1 MTPVCGHHNQ
11 VVERLKLIVNG
22 VDKNQ
27 DVVVDKRQ
35 SLNVGI
41 MIVGKNAA
49 TRKQAKR
56 ALTQRSMERGDICSA
71 LGLA

>member
-1 MTPVCGHHNQ
+1 VTPVCWHHNQ
-11 VVERLKLIVNG
+11 VVERLKLVVNG

-27 DVVVDKRQ
+27 DAVVDKRQ

-56 ALTQRSMERGDICSA
+56 ALTQRSTERGDICSA